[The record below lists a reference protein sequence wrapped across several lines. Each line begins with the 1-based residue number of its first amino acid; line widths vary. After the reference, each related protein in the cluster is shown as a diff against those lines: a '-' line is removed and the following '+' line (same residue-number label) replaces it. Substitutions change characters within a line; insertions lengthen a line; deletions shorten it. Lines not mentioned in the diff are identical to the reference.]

1 MQNKF
6 FVLLSLSLFAIK
18 GSAQSFEG
26 EIIYHNVFKS
36 SIPNLNAEQLC
47 LLIGTEQ
54 QYFIRGGNYKSLINS
69 QAINMQVYD
78 AATNRIY
85 SRTPKSDTLYWIDAS
100 INNDSL
106 ISYEIRKN
114 AATILHYPCDAI
126 IMKVRSGT
134 MTLYYNRALL
144 LEGVRYRRH
153 GYENWAFYAAH
164 TNALP
169 LKIII
174 ESSQLRMERTATEI
188 RPMKLGQD
196 FFTITPGTPLKR
208 RI

>member
-1 MQNKF
+1 MPLHKTTKMPNKF
-6 FVLLSLSLFAIK
+6 FALLSFSLFAIK

-36 SIPNLNAEQLC
+36 NIPNLNAEQLG

-69 QAINMQVYD
+69 QAINMQEYD
-78 AATNRIY
+78 PATNRIY
-85 SRTPKSDTLYWIDAS
+85 TRTPKSDTLYWTDAS

-126 IMKVRSGT
+126 IMKVRSGW
-134 MTLYYNRALL
+134 RERLL
-144 LEGVRYRRH
+144 PH
-153 GYENWAFYAAH
+153 F
-164 TNALP
+164 
-169 LKIII
+169 
-174 ESSQLRMERTATEI
+174 LRT
-188 RPMKLGQD
+188 
-196 FFTITPGTPLKR
+196 GT
-208 RI
+208 